1 LKFLEGGGGLSVLPL
16 LLLLFS
22 LGAWLISCVVELG
35 MKKKKILF
43 LFSILSHQGNP
54 GFSL

>member
-43 LFSILSHQGNP
+43 LFSILSH
-54 GFSL
+54 